1 MKKIIIFLLLSVSI
15 FGKLNL
21 KVIYSDPADTEITI
35 ERAKKI
41 HSESG
46 IVPLQESTT
55 TETKVE
61 TKTENIPNQKIENVV
76 YVTKSGKKYHRE
88 SCRYNKNT
96 TAMSVGE
103 AIELGLGACGVCK
116 P

>member
-1 MKKIIIFLLLSVSI
+1 MKKIILFLLLSVSI

-21 KVIYSDPADTEITI
+21 KVIYSDPTDTGILM
-35 ERAKKI
+35 ERAEKI
-41 HSESG
+41 NSEG
-46 IVPLQESTT
+46 GRVPLQESTK

-61 TKTENIPNQKIENVV
+61 TKTKSMSNQKIENVV

-88 SCRYNKNT
+88 SCRYNKNS

-103 AIELGLGACGVCK
+103 ARDLGLGACGVCK